1 MKLLVRLPSA
11 PQSTL
16 FVSGFMDYTHG
27 RYTKI
32 DCFVLWAVYFLFEDF
47 LAISTY
53 SGGATSK

>member
-1 MKLLVRLPSA
+1 
-11 PQSTL
+11 
-16 FVSGFMDYTHG
+16 MDYTHG